1 MQIQAL
7 PHSSSAAASLSPKVE
22 KAAREFEAILL
33 TTLLNSL
40 QKTMVSLPG
49 GGGNPTENS
58 YSQFGIEALASGICA
73 AGGLGISRMLIEH
86 LQSPKTR

>member
-7 PHSSSAAASLSPKVE
+7 PHSYSAAASSSPKVE

-49 GGGNPTENS
+49 GSGDSAQES
-58 YSQFGIEALASGICA
+58 YSQFGMEALASGICA
-73 AGGLGISRMLIEH
+73 AGGMGISRMLIEH
-86 LQSPKTR
+86 LQAPKSR